1 MKDQKFTLI
10 IPSGDNHT
18 ALYESLKHFDVE
30 RIYILACKPT
40 IKAME
45 ILKKELEAK
54 GYNVIIKKLKA
65 DIWEGMFMAMAE
77 VKDEEP
83 HPEQIIVNVC
93 TGNPIKRCAATTA
106 TFVNGLKGFAMEN
119 GKPMIFP
126 LLKFSYY
133 KILTD
138 KKVDILK
145 YLLNHKECCDTL
157 DELSNRLK
165 MSLPLLSYHINGN
178 LKSEG
183 LKDLG
188 LIETEETKGKIR
200 LHLTTLGK
208 LLVQGYIHQAE
219 DD

>member
-1 MKDQKFTLI
+1 MKDQKFTLVA
-10 IPSGDNHT
+10 PSGENHN

-30 RIYILACKPT
+30 RIYILACNQT
-40 IKAME
+40 LTDME
-45 ILKKELEAK
+45 KLKVELEKK
-54 GYNVIIKKLKA
+54 GYKVIIKKLKA
-65 DIWEGMFMAMAE
+65 DIWEGMFIGMAE
-77 VKDEEP
+77 IKEEEP
-83 HPEQIIVNVC
+83 HPERIIVNVC
-93 TGNPIKRCAATTA
+93 MGNPIKRCAATTA

-126 LLKFSYY
+126 LLKFNYY
-133 KILTD
+133 KVLTD

-145 YLLNHKECCDTL
+145 YLLEHKDCCDTL
-157 DELSNRLK
+157 DELSTRLK

-219 DD
+219 EE